1 MHGSYGWV
9 LFFKYS
15 INLGFPVFNEFLL
28 KVSANNNVLMLGHV
42 EIPQWFR
49 ILVTA
54 AEELDFV
61 HSIHMKV
68 QSCLSPILHVPMHLL
83 SEGTRHKDSTHA
95 HMEAEHSFIK

>member
-15 INLGFPVFNEFLL
+15 INLGPPVFNEFLL
-28 KVSANNNVLMLGHV
+28 KVNANNNVLMLGDV

-54 AEELDFV
+54 AEELGFV

-68 QSCLSPILHVPMHLL
+68 QSRL
-83 SEGTRHKDSTHA
+83 
-95 HMEAEHSFIK
+95 